1 MRTKKKRKKQKRKLK
16 IGNIIICLIILTLII
31 LAIAFAIT
39 KLTGSKEGT
48 KPSDKIA
55 EIKKNITKDK
65 TQKYELTLAMVGDHL
80 IHNGVYNEASK
91 NAGGNGYDFKPMV
104 SYIKEIVQNY
114 DLAYYNQETIL
125 GGAELG
131 LSSYPQFLSPYE
143 AGDAM
148 LDAGFNLVSL
158 ASNHTMDRYYSTNGK
173 SIENSINYWGNT
185 SDVLY
190 AGSYTSP
197 EQRDE
202 VKIMEKNHIKYT
214 MLSYTY
220 GTNGIPVPNGKDY
233 LVNVWPTDIDNIND
247 PATDTKYQAYKQK
260 VKEDID
266 KVRDKVDL
274 LMVAMHWGVE
284 YTHTPTKYQ
293 EDMAQFL
300 ADNGVDIIIGA
311 HPHVIMPI
319 TYIDDTLV
327 YFSLGNFLSGQEI
340 SDYYNKMVGL
350 LGSAKITKTVSKGE
364 TTLKVES
371 TDNQLIYTYHNGYN
385 YNNYKVVPFSN
396 KDIANYLP
404 NYTEVYNHYKEIV
417 TRLNDTITV
426 KPLS

>member
-1 MRTKKKRKKQKRKLK
+1 MRTKKKRRKQKRKLK
-16 IGNIIICLIILTLII
+16 IGNIITFLIIITLII
-31 LAIAFAIT
+31 LAIAFGIT
-39 KLTGSKEGT
+39 KLIGSKDNT
-48 KPSDKIA
+48 KPSEKIA
-55 EIKKNITKDK
+55 EIKNTITKDK
-65 TQKYELTLAMVGDHL
+65 TKTYELTLAMVGDHL
-80 IHNGVYNEASK
+80 IHNGVYNEANK
-91 NAGGNGYDFKPMV
+91 NADGNGYDFRPMV
-104 SYIKEIVQNY
+104 SYIKDIIQDY

-158 ASNHTMDRYYSTNGK
+158 ASNHTMDRYYSTSGK
-173 SIENSINYWGNT
+173 SIENSINYWSGKN
-185 SDVLY
+185 DVLY
-190 AGSYTSP
+190 AGSYTSE
-197 EQRDE
+197 EQRNE

-220 GTNGIPVPNGKDY
+220 GTNGISVPSGKEY
-233 LVNVWPTDIDNIND
+233 LVNVWPTDIDNINN
-247 PATDTKYQAYKQK
+247 PSTDTLYQAYKEK

-284 YTHTPTKYQ
+284 YTHVPTAYQ
-293 EDMAQFL
+293 EDMAKFL

-327 YFSLGNFLSGQEI
+327 YYSLGNFLSAQQAD
-340 SDYYNKMVGL
+340 DYYNKMVGL
-350 LGSAKITKTVSKGE
+350 LGSAKITKTVKGDE
-364 TTLKVES
+364 TSLKVES
-371 TDNQLIYTYHNGYN
+371 TDNQLIYTYHNGNN

-396 KDIANYLP
+396 SDISNYLP

-417 TRLNDTITV
+417 TKMDDSIIV